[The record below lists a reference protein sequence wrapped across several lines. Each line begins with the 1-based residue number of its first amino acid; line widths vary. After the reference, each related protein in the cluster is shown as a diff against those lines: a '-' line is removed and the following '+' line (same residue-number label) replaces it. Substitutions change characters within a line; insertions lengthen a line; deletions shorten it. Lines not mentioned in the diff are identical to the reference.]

1 MDADSYLNNI
11 NKDLKEFQDLSI
23 EELTRNQTGKT
34 NFYEN
39 IQKMQ
44 EQTNTIQYILEN
56 LASGKNELDYGI
68 NYKVDDMKINT
79 LKYIVEHLL
88 ERVHLM
94 ELLRDQSNN

>member
-1 MDADSYLNNI
+1 MDADSYLNQI
-11 NKDLKEFQDLSI
+11 NKDLKDFQDLSV
-23 EELTRNQTGKT
+23 EELTRDQTGKT

-44 EQTNTIQYILEN
+44 EQARTIQYILEN
-56 LASGKNELDYGI
+56 LAAGKNELDYGI

-88 ERVHLM
+88 ERVHVM
-94 ELLRDQSNN
+94 ELLRDQGHR